1 MQRHFNLHPSRQLFI
16 CIVFFHTLLIG
27 VLLFIPFSS
36 SVLVSLCV
44 VLLCSMTYYVLR
56 DAGLKLES
64 ACVALRVEGDDGVVL
79 INRKGLESLGQ
90 LLSSSVVT
98 PHLLVLN
105 VKLSGERRRRNVI
118 VMPDS
123 MDAQSFRHLRVALKW
138 QVASV

>member
-16 CIVFFHTLLIG
+16 CIVFFHALLIG
-27 VLLFIPFSS
+27 VLLFIPFSY
-36 SVLVSLCV
+36 SVLASLCV

-56 DAGLKLES
+56 DAGLKLEN
-64 ACVALRVEGDDGVVL
+64 ACVALRVEDDGVVL
-79 INRKGLESLGQ
+79 INSKGLESLGQ

-105 VKLSGERRRRNVI
+105 VKLLGERRRRNVI

-123 MDAQSFRHLRVALKW
+123 MDAQSFRHLRVVLKW